1 MTDTTREPVRLIND
15 TILRAHFKQ
24 TILYMGALEFYTLP
38 RDVQEYR
45 RALLGRMTMLA
56 DELSAR
62 VVYEIP
68 RDEAT
73 AFFELTCELGD
84 VFYRQ
89 PILSETLPSVQHV
102 HRAFAD
108 ALGIET
114 RAPWLDATATTY
126 RYTIYP
132 ERDEWLVLRR
142 ALFHTL
148 EDEDLLDTLQLSRRD
163 ETTLRRIYDT
173 TCATETLEAID
184 AIDVPDPMLTL
195 GIDDFG
201 LLKGVLLQLDQLY
214 QAGDYPFLSDIRAFL
229 DGCFDPDV
237 RTVETVPEVRP

>member
-1 MTDTTREPVRLIND
+1 MTDTTHEPIRLIND
-15 TILRAHFKQ
+15 TTLRAHFKP
-24 TILYMGALEFYTLP
+24 TILYMGALTLDFYTLP

-45 RALLGRMTMLA
+45 HALLKRMTMLA

-73 AFFELTCELGD
+73 AFFELTGELGD

-89 PILSETLPSVQHV
+89 PMLSETLPSIQHV
-102 HRAFAD
+102 HRAFAS
-108 ALGIET
+108 ALNIKT
-114 RAPWLDATATTY
+114 DAPWLDATATTY

-132 ERDEWLVLRR
+132 ERGEWLVLRR
-142 ALFHTL
+142 TLRHVL

-163 ETTLRRIYDT
+163 EATLRRIYDAS
-173 TCATETLEAID
+173 CATEAIESV
-184 AIDVPDPMLTL
+184 DVPTPVLTL

-201 LLKGVLLQLDQLY
+201 LFKGVLLQLDQLY
-214 QAGDYPFLSDIRAFL
+214 QTGRYPLLSGVRTFL
-229 DGCFDPDV
+229 DDCFDPDV